1 MSNAWDKFDAWLT
14 TNPDD
19 NEDPYMDEKISDR
32 TREYMTEG
40 SLYDPF
46 NWENFSNVIF
56 DAKQIDVDCILDIAK
71 NKEFLAL
78 GRYIYLMVMDEME
91 KEAENQASEDFN
103 AGLIG
108 NDYE

>member
-1 MSNAWDKFDAWLT
+1 MSYDNWLQESYY
-14 TNPDD
+14 PE
-19 NEDPYMDEKISDR
+19 EDPFMDEKISDR

-46 NWENFSNVIF
+46 NWENFSNVIN
-56 DAKQIDVDCILDIAK
+56 DAPQKHVDCILDIAK

-91 KEAENQASEDFN
+91 KEAEKQAIEDFN